1 MPPSSPPHIIKSL
14 SPRLGMFECLQQK
27 KKLAFSVPPEWAK
40 NFGQSAKKTHFC
52 VQSYKRKRANKFCWP
67 ATFFYKLKFQILL
80 IYTNF
85 RPLFFLNPKF
95 VKKGGKL
102 TYLGKV
108 GEGGGAVGGHH
119 HHAPPHTGLPLM
131 DLPILVKY
139 TVLPR
144 LSLPP
149 LPPSVCFF

>member
-1 MPPSSPPHIIKSL
+1 
-14 SPRLGMFECLQQK
+14 MFAK
-27 KKLAFSVPPEWAK
+27 KNLAFSVHPQLAK

-80 IYTNF
+80 IIIVG
-85 RPLFFLNPKF
+85 LFCFNPKF

-108 GEGGGAVGGHH
+108 GEGSGGT
-119 HHAPPHTGLPLM
+119 PPPCTSPYRATPYGPSYTGQVHSPPQTKPPPFFLKGQKNWMRSGWL
-131 DLPILVKY
+131 DWKKV
-139 TVLPR
+139 
-144 LSLPP
+144 SL
-149 LPPSVCFF
+149 

>member
-1 MPPSSPPHIIKSL
+1 
-14 SPRLGMFECLQQK
+14 MFAK
-27 KKLAFSVPPEWAK
+27 KNLAFSVHPQLAK

-80 IYTNF
+80 IINVIIVG
-85 RPLFFLNPKF
+85 LFCLNPKF
-95 VKKGGKL
+95 VKKRGQIDL
-102 TYLGKV
+102 PW
-108 GEGGGAVGGHH
+108 EGGWGQWGDTPTSDHH
-119 HHAPPHTGLPLM
+119 HGPPHTGLPLM

-149 LPPSVCFF
+149 FPPPKCVLFLKKVQNN

>member
-1 MPPSSPPHIIKSL
+1 
-14 SPRLGMFECLQQK
+14 MFAK
-27 KKLAFSVPPEWAK
+27 KNLAFSVHPQLAK

-80 IYTNF
+80 IINVIIVG
-85 RPLFFLNPKF
+85 LFFFNPKF

-108 GEGGGAVGGHH
+108 GGGGSGGT
-119 HHAPPHTGLPLM
+119 PQLVTTTML
-131 DLPILVKY
+131 LPIQGY
-139 TVLPR
+139 
-144 LSLPP
+144 P
-149 LPPSVCFF
+149 LWTFLYWSSTQSSPD

>member
-1 MPPSSPPHIIKSL
+1 
-14 SPRLGMFECLQQK
+14 MFAK
-27 KKLAFSVPPEWAK
+27 KNLAFSVHPQLAK

-52 VQSYKRKRANKFCWP
+52 VQSYKRKRANKSCWP
-67 ATFFYKLKFQILL
+67 TTFFYKLKFQILL
-80 IYTNF
+80 IINVIIVG
-85 RPLFFLNPKF
+85 LFFFNPKF

-108 GEGGGAVGGHH
+108 GGGQWGDTPTSDH

-139 TVLPR
+139 TDLPR
-144 LSLPP
+144 LSLLPP
-149 LPPSVCFF
+149 LPRSV